1 LGKTPEE
8 AFAADSPIAADL
20 RACIAQGEPIRREI
34 DHILTSTGERKRLA
48 VTYVPVFPDMV
59 LAHTEDIT
67 GRQHLEDQL
76 RQAQKMEAVGNLT
89 GGLAHDFNNLL
100 TIIIGNLDLLQFD
113 IAGNADA
120 EEKLGVIMQASER
133 GADLTRQ
140 MLAFSRRQSLQPKS
154 VDVNG
159 LIHNTTRLLKRA
171 LAETVT
177 VDLQMGA
184 DLRDALVD
192 ESQLETA
199 LVNIAVNARDAMP
212 RGGTLTIATRN
223 AEISA
228 AYAARHAGLAPGDY
242 VTIEISDTGAGMS
255 ALVLDR
261 IFEPFF
267 TTKPAGKGTGLGLSM
282 VYGFMKQS
290 GGHITAQSQVGEGTT
305 FRLFLPVAKTLQ
317 RTVLAQASP
326 SATSAPEM
334 LTPET
339 LARSSAGEVILAVD
353 DNAEVRGTV
362 VFQLKQ
368 LGYQVR
374 EADNAHAALAILD
387 AGEKIDLLFTD
398 IVMPGG
404 INGKELAT
412 KARLK
417 RPDLKV
423 LFTSGFPGTGM
434 SNGAELEDSDVLLSK
449 PYRRH
454 DLAKAVREMLAAQ
467 AA

>member
-1 LGKTPEE
+1 
-8 AFAADSPIAADL
+8 
-20 RACIAQGEPIRREI
+20 
-34 DHILTSTGERKRLA
+34 
-48 VTYVPVFPDMV
+48 
-59 LAHTEDIT
+59 
-67 GRQHLEDQL
+67 
-76 RQAQKMEAVGNLT
+76 
-89 GGLAHDFNNLL
+89 
-100 TIIIGNLDLLQFD
+100 
-113 IAGNADA
+113 
-120 EEKLGVIMQASER
+120 
-133 GADLTRQ
+133 
-140 MLAFSRRQSLQPKS
+140 
-154 VDVNG
+154 
-159 LIHNTTRLLKRA
+159 
-171 LAETVT
+171 
-177 VDLQMGA
+177 MGA
-184 DLRDALVD
+184 DLRNALVD

-242 VTIEISDTGAGMS
+242 VTIEVSDTGAGMS
-255 ALVLDR
+255 APVLDR

-305 FRLFLPVAKTLQ
+305 FRLFLPVAKTQQ
-317 RTVLAQASP
+317 RAVPVQASP
-326 SATSAPEM
+326 SATSAPE
-334 LTPET
+334 TP
-339 LARSSAGEVILAVD
+339 ARSSAGEVILAVD